1 MSAMNELSQT
11 VEELL
16 TAAQALISA
25 ADSLT
30 RLFNSEEPAEP
41 TEPAK
46 PERKPLTLEE
56 VRGILSDMCAKGFSA
71 QVKALI
77 ASYGAKTLKDV
88 APTDYDDLALAAQAL
103 GEAKEDTD
111 A

>member
-1 MSAMNELSQT
+1 MSAMNEFSQT
-11 VEELL
+11 VEELR
-16 TAAQALISA
+16 TAAKALTSA

-30 RLFNSEEPAEP
+30 RLFSAAEES
-41 TEPAK
+41 EPAK

-56 VRGILSDMCAKGFSA
+56 VRSILSDMCAKGYAS

-77 ASYGAKTLKDV
+77 ESYGAKTLKDV
-88 APTDYDDLALAAQAL
+88 APADYDDLALSAQAL
-103 GEAKEDTD
+103 GAEKEDAD

>member
-11 VEELL
+11 VEELRMAARAL
-16 TAAQALISA
+16 TSA
-25 ADSLT
+25 ADSLV
-30 RLFNSEEPAEP
+30 RLFSNDEPVETAQ
-41 TEPAK
+41 

-56 VRGILSDMCAKGFSA
+56 LRGILSDKCAQGYAS

-77 ASYGAKTLKDV
+77 ESYGAKTLKDV
-88 APTDYDDLALAAQAL
+88 APAYYDDLALSAQAL
-103 GEAKEDTD
+103 GEEKEGSD

>member
-11 VEELL
+11 VEELRMAARAL
-16 TAAQALISA
+16 TSA

-30 RLFNSEEPAEP
+30 RLFSHDEPSEA
-41 TEPAK
+41 AN
-46 PERKPLTLEE
+46 PERKPMTLEE
-56 VRGILSDMCAKGFSA
+56 LRGILSDKCAQGYAS

-77 ASYGAKTLKDV
+77 ESYGAKTLKDV
-88 APTDYDDLALAAQAL
+88 APADYSNLALAAQAL
-103 GEAKEDTD
+103 GETKEDAD

>member
-11 VEELL
+11 VEELR

-30 RLFNSEEPAEP
+30 H
-41 TEPAK
+41 
-46 PERKPLTLEE
+46 
-56 VRGILSDMCAKGFSA
+56 
-71 QVKALI
+71 
-77 ASYGAKTLKDV
+77 
-88 APTDYDDLALAAQAL
+88 YDDLALAAQAL

>member
-11 VEELL
+11 VEELR

-25 ADSLT
+25 AESLT
-30 RLFNSEEPAEP
+30 RLFNSAES
-41 TEPAK
+41 TESAEPAK
-46 PERKPLTLEE
+46 PERKPLSLEE

-88 APTDYDDLALAAQAL
+88 APADYENLVLAAHAL
-103 GEAKEDTD
+103 GEAKEDAD

>member
-11 VEELL
+11 VEELR

-30 RLFNSEEPAEP
+30 RLFSSAEPAE
-41 TEPAK
+41 TTK

-56 VRGILSDMCAKGFSA
+56 LRGILSDMCAKGFSA

-77 ASYGAKTLKDV
+77 TSYGAKTLKDV
-88 APTDYDDLALAAQAL
+88 APADYDDLALAAQAL